1 MKSTTI
7 KDVANRLKVSISTV
21 SRAFNNTHDV
31 KEETRARILQTAK
44 EMGYYP
50 NPIAKKLTQSKTFNV
65 GVVVPEFINE
75 YYSEV
80 IRGIQHTF
88 LAKGYQVLIMQ
99 SDDNPEVELRNVK
112 TLVQN
117 KMDGLVICPSVE
129 CNNMEYYME
138 EIGQGYPIVFLN
150 RLDESL
156 PVNKVLFNNEKWSF
170 FATEHLIYQGYKKI
184 YHLSG
189 KGNLGIT
196 KKRTSGFVKAMR
208 KHHRSEDQYKVIETG
223 LIPEEAMG
231 TVQKLVENHDLPDAF
246 MCVNDLV
253 ALSTIAV
260 LKDYGITV
268 PGDIG
273 VMGFT
278 EMKIA
283 NLVSPKL
290 SSVKQPAFEMGQAAA
305 EMLVKILDGEEIPE
319 QTIILDGLLN
329 IRESSLRK
337 MISSF
342 SKYEPG

>member
-7 KDVANRLKVSISTV
+7 KDVAKRLKVSISTV
-21 SRAFNNTHDV
+21 SRAFNDTHDI
-31 KEETRARILQTAK
+31 KKETRERILQAAK

-50 NPIAKKLTQSKTFNV
+50 NPIAKKLTQSKTFNI

-80 IRGIQHTF
+80 IRGIQHTL

-99 SDDNPEVELRNVK
+99 SDNNPEVELDNVK

-129 CNNMEYYME
+129 SSNMEYYLE
-138 EIGQGYPIVFLN
+138 EIGEGYPIVFLN

-156 PVNKVLFNNEKWSF
+156 PVKKVLFNHEKWSF

-189 KGNLGIT
+189 NGNLGIT
-196 KKRTSGFVKAMR
+196 RKRTSGFLKAMN
-208 KHHRSEDQYKVIETG
+208 KHHYSEDHYKVIETG
-223 LIPEEAMG
+223 IIPKKAKA
-231 TVQKLVENHDLPDAF
+231 TVQKLVESNDLPDAF
-246 MCVNDLV
+246 MCINDLV

-260 LKDYGITV
+260 LKDHGIEV
-268 PGDIG
+268 PRDIG

-278 EMKIA
+278 ETKIA

-290 SSVKQPAFEMGQAAA
+290 SSVEQPTFEMGQVAA
-305 EMLVKILDGEEIPE
+305 EMLVNILNEAEISKDTVVFDGK
-319 QTIILDGLLN
+319 LN
-329 IRESSLRK
+329 IRESTVREK
-337 MISSF
+337 ISPF
-342 SKYEPG
+342 D